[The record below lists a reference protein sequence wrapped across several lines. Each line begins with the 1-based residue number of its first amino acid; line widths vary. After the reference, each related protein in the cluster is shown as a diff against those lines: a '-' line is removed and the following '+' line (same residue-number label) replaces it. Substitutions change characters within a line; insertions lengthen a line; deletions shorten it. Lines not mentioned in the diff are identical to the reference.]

1 MLQKMKR
8 IQVIGPKK
16 EFNHVVDLLYHEA
29 TIHLEDV
36 SQCISPEEIHLSKVE
51 KGKTAEIA
59 EILSKIS
66 VILATLPKIPNDAS
80 AQARIDHELQGKNRD
95 EIIQQA
101 KEVIHELEYITKD
114 LATKKSDL
122 KLSITT
128 LERYAKVLNIIQPM
142 EREIPV
148 LENYEV
154 TILLIQKQF
163 EDVLILI
170 REEMAKIT
178 GNRFEMSST
187 SVDEETLATLTIFHK
202 RFSQQVHSF
211 IFSVNVNEVRL
222 PQEYMGKP
230 FYEMFAGIE
239 TNKLQK
245 IEEIT
250 VIDEKLARLSVAW
263 YQELA
268 VLKKTFEDIS

>member
-36 SQCISPEEIHLSKVE
+36 SQCVSPKEIHLSKVE
-51 KGKTAEIA
+51 KGKTVEIA
-59 EILSKIS
+59 EIVSKIS
-66 VILATLPKIPNDAS
+66 VILATLPKIPDDAA
-80 AQARIDHELQGKNRD
+80 AQARIDHDLQGKNRD

-101 KEVIHELEYITKD
+101 KDVIHELEYVTKD

-128 LERYAKVLNIIQPM
+128 LERYAKILNIIQPM

-154 TILLIQKQF
+154 TILDSPNT
-163 EDVLILI
+163 ERV
-170 REEMAKIT
+170 
-178 GNRFEMSST
+178 
-187 SVDEETLATLTIFHK
+187 
-202 RFSQQVHSF
+202 
-211 IFSVNVNEVRL
+211 
-222 PQEYMGKP
+222 
-230 FYEMFAGIE
+230 
-239 TNKLQK
+239 
-245 IEEIT
+245 
-250 VIDEKLARLSVAW
+250 
-263 YQELA
+263 
-268 VLKKTFEDIS
+268 